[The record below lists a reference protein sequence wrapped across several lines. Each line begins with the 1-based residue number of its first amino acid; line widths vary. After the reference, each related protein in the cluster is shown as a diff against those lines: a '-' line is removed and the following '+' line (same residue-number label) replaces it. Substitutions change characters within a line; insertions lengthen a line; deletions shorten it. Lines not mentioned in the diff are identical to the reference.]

1 MEPPLFLTAHRCR
14 RTGRAAGVEEE
25 TAAGATED
33 GTTRPEASHQV
44 TATMGGE
51 WRRRR
56 RGSERGS
63 GRGRRAG
70 EERPRGGVSALARE
84 SPSRGAER
92 GARSR
97 SLHEAEPTPR
107 SAPERVDHERH
118 YHGVRV
124 PREHGYHITTRC
136 EKSTMSERL
145 AGRAA
150 GGDSPRQ
157 VAMSGSLRLGVPAE
171 GGPGTKGAR
180 IRTGLGQV
188 RRRGRVT
195 PGRLCL
201 PSADVYTPLHQAPR
215 SGHVPPPH
223 EEAGSR
229 SPPPSSTS
237 STSSARSPAGP
248 SRQGPPA
255 GPARGPGAE
264 GEGGGPSS
272 PGPSG
277 PPQGGPGKVPPMC
290 ARCGHE
296 ILDRFLL
303 KVSEQ
308 CWHVRCL
315 ACSVCHSPLSRHSSC
330 FYRDRDVF
338 CKLDYLRRFGRKC
351 SRCGRHVQ
359 PSDWV
364 AARPGPRLPPG
375 VLRVRRLQAPARHG
389 RGVRPGRRRP
399 PPVQGA
405 LPRLPAAAAG
415 ASAAAAGGRGGGGAG
430 EAGEASA
437 DLLHGRAAAGDAGA
451 VRPGQQPRRADPAE
465 AGRPHRAQPQGHPG
479 VVPELPCTT
488 QEARVASS
496 TRAGGGGAR
505 GPGGEAPPSPP
516 RGRGALLPRLQA
528 PLQPL
533 PSDAAPAL
541 LHAAPALHAP
551 V

>member
-1 MEPPLFLTAHRCR
+1 M
-14 RTGRAAGVEEE
+14 
-25 TAAGATED
+25 
-33 GTTRPEASHQV
+33 
-44 TATMGGE
+44 
-51 WRRRR
+51 
-56 RGSERGS
+56 
-63 GRGRRAG
+63 
-70 EERPRGGVSALARE
+70 
-84 SPSRGAER
+84 
-92 GARSR
+92 
-97 SLHEAEPTPR
+97 
-107 SAPERVDHERH
+107 
-118 YHGVRV
+118 
-124 PREHGYHITTRC
+124 
-136 EKSTMSERL
+136 
-145 AGRAA
+145 
-150 GGDSPRQ
+150 

-180 IRTGLGQV
+180 IRTGLG
-188 RRRGRVT
+188 
-195 PGRLCL
+195 
-201 PSADVYTPLHQAPR
+201 QAPR

-277 PPQGGPGKVPPMC
+277 PPQGGPGKVPPVC

-364 AARPGPRLPPG
+364 RRARGLVFHLACFACAACKRQLATGEEFGLADGGRLLCRAHYRAFLQQQQQAHHQQQQQQGAAPGQGQGTVATSTAAPAGLLLQHGAVGGPEGGALPTGGEGEGAQGWRRVARDELVTPSLASRVRLPPDKDAPDS
-375 VLRVRRLQAPARHG
+375 LQRLLGDVQSN
-389 RGVRPGRRRP
+389 RRP
-399 PPVQGA
+399 LVCK
-405 LPRLPAAAAG
+405 
-415 ASAAAAGGRGGGGAG
+415 SSGG
-430 EAGEASA
+430 
-437 DLLHGRAAAGDAGA
+437 
-451 VRPGQQPRRADPAE
+451 
-465 AGRPHRAQPQGHPG
+465 
-479 VVPELPCTT
+479 
-488 QEARVASS
+488 SS
-496 TRAGGGGAR
+496 SSVSS
-505 GPGGEAPPSPP
+505 PS
-516 RGRGALLPRLQA
+516 Q
-528 PLQPL
+528 
-533 PSDAAPAL
+533 
-541 LHAAPALHAP
+541 
-551 V
+551 